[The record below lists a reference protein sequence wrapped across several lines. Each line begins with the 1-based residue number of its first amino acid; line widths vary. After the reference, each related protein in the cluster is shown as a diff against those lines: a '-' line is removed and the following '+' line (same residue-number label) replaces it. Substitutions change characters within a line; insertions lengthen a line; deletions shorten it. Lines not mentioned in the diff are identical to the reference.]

1 MSVWDTIGKANATQG
16 GTPFAP
22 GTRGIC
28 TVLALR
34 EKTSSEGKGEILILE
49 AAIETSEKKSD
60 KYLTNV
66 SENKQADVLMQKPGT
81 EVSSVYMLTQHKA
94 APGAAKAMLLAV
106 VGEKESSLTPEA
118 WQTIV
123 ELAKH
128 DNGALLKGTK
138 VGFDVYT
145 KETKVRKTT
154 IHPVKF
160 THIEQTD
167 EEIEAN
173 AKRYTK

>member
-22 GTRGIC
+22 GTRGVC

-34 EKTSSEGKGEILILE
+34 ELTSNNGKGEILILE
-49 AAIETSEKKSD
+49 AAIETSEAKSEEFITD
-60 KYLTNV
+60 MATNKTAKV
-66 SENKQADVLMQKPGT
+66 ITQKPGT
-81 EVSSVYMLTQHKA
+81 EVSSVYMLSQHKA

-106 VGEKESSLTPEA
+106 VGENESSLTPEA
-118 WQTIV
+118 WQKIV

-128 DNGALLKGTK
+128 DNGALLRGTK
-138 VGFDVYT
+138 VGFNTYT
-145 KETKVRKTT
+145 KQTRDSKKT
-154 IHPVKF
+154 IHPVRF
-160 THIEQTD
+160 SHIEQTD

>member
-1 MSVWDTIGKANATQG
+1 
-16 GTPFAP
+16 
-22 GTRGIC
+22 
-28 TVLALR
+28 
-34 EKTSSEGKGEILILE
+34 
-49 AAIETSEKKSD
+49 
-60 KYLTNV
+60 
-66 SENKQADVLMQKPGT
+66 
-81 EVSSVYMLTQHKA
+81 MLTQHKA

-118 WQTIV
+118 WQKIV

-145 KETKVRKTT
+145 KETKVRKMT